1 MTQLILP
8 RKSTV
13 ARILRDDATIAHKV
27 AWDVCYSQCIYWCQ
41 VAAFAGNGVHDDQ
54 AEGTRKSLAHML
66 GGLNA
71 AEYTGRVAR
80 AAVRRVWDDARD
92 CCDPYDVGRFD
103 IADGCPQ
110 GVMDVCGAAGLAAA
124 SVTGL
129 VEPEDD
135 YAGVIEEWYRDIITR
150 EWDGRQRLDPE
161 WKVSGGVARADITG
175 DVIHPRSMIAWMIEN
190 EAKWPDP
197 TEFRRRLDSILG
209 DALRG
214 ESVR

>member
-1 MTQLILP
+1 MARLILP

-13 ARILRDDATIAHKV
+13 ARILRDDATIAHEV

-41 VAAFAGNGVHDDQ
+41 VAAFAQ
-54 AEGTRKSLAHML
+54 AEVTRKSLAHML

-124 SVTGL
+124 SVAGL

-150 EWDGRQRLDPE
+150 EWDGRQRLDQE

-175 DVIHPRSMIAWMIEN
+175 DVIHPRSTIAWMIEN
-190 EAKWPDP
+190 EAKWPNP

>member
-8 RKSTV
+8 RKATV
-13 ARILRDDATIAHKV
+13 ARIFRDDATVAHKV
-27 AWDVCYSQCIYWCQ
+27 AWDICYAQCIYWCQ
-41 VAAFAGNGVHDDQ
+41 VAAYSGKGAYDDQ
-54 AEGTRKSLAHML
+54 AEVTRKSLAHIL

-71 AEYTGRVAR
+71 AEYAGRVAR

-92 CCDPYDVGRFD
+92 CCDPSDVGRFD

-150 EWDGRQRLDPE
+150 EWDGRQRLDPA
-161 WKVSGGVARADITG
+161 WVVTNGTAHAGVAG
-175 DVIHPRSMIAWMIEN
+175 DVIHPRSTIAWLVEN

-197 TEFRRRLDSILG
+197 TDFRRRLDSILG